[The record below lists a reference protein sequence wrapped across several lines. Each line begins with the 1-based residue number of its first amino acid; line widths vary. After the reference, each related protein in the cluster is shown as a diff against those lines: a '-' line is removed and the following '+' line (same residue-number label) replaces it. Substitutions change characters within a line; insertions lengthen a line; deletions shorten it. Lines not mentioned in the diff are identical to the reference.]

1 MTSFK
6 TYLKKRKSS
15 EKTIESHLKNIKH
28 YKVWLSYEG
37 LDEKIVNQKE
47 ILSYL
52 QSCKEKGNSNRTLSH
67 ILNSLRK
74 YYRSLEVE
82 INPCLHLQ
90 IKGIRKHLPANLL
103 TEKELTDLYESH
115 PEFTL
120 TQQRDKLILSLLIYQ
135 ALTTAEIIELEIE
148 DLNLELGII
157 EIRRSKKGAYRKL
170 KLNDEQTKDLLYYL
184 ETLRPKLENK
194 SSQSTTQVFINS
206 GTNTKKTQLKN
217 TLQKL
222 IKRLATR
229 QSYFKN
235 ARQLRGSRIA
245 LWLKEK
251 NLREV
256 QQLAG
261 HRYISSTERYQMD
274 KVEDLQRALD
284 KYHPRK

>member
-1 MTSFK
+1 MNFK
-6 TYLKKRKSS
+6 TYLQKNKAS
-15 EKTIESHLKNIKH
+15 EKSIESHLKNIKRF
-28 YKVWLSYEG
+28 KSWLAYEG

-74 YYRSLEVE
+74 YYRSLEVK

-90 IKGIRKHLPANLL
+90 IKGIKQSLPANLL
-103 TEKELTDLYESH
+103 TEKELTNLYKSY
-115 PEFTL
+115 PEKST

-170 KLNDEQTKDLLYYL
+170 KLNDEQTRDLLYYI
-184 ETLRPKLENK
+184 ENLRPKLENQSLQ
-194 SSQSTTQVFINS
+194 SSTQVFINS

-217 TLQKL
+217 TFQKL
-222 IKRLATR
+222 MKRLKTKHN
-229 QSYFKN
+229 YFKN

-245 LWLKEK
+245 LWLKQY